1 MKRINAIIDRI
12 TDIFAY
18 IAGLFLVYIVV
29 SVTVDVVCRY
39 LFNHPLPYTLD
50 VSEILLLFI
59 TFLPAAWVM
68 KQDGHVKMDFVLA
81 SMKGEH
87 QALIYGISSILAAI
101 ICLIFFWYGTV
112 VTLDLF
118 RRKIIYGVMLEL
130 PRAPIISIIPLSFL
144 FLFFQTIK
152 KSLAYFE
159 QWNNLRNPN

>member
-1 MKRINAIIDRI
+1 M
-12 TDIFAY
+12 FAY

-29 SVTVDVVCRY
+29 SVTADVVCRY
-39 LFNHPLPYTLD
+39 LLNKPLPYTLD
-50 VSEILLLFI
+50 ISEILLLFI
-59 TFLPAAWVM
+59 TFLTAAWVM
-68 KQDGHVKMDFVLA
+68 KRDGHVKMDFVLA
-81 SMKGEH
+81 SMKEEH
-87 QALIYGISSILAAI
+87 QAFMYGISSILAAI

-130 PRAPIISIIPLSFL
+130 PRAPIISVIPLSFL

-159 QWNNLRNPN
+159 QWNKLRNPN